1 MRERS
6 EERWETCQIEREEQT
21 GFFGSK
27 VVYTAVTTGHSGHR
41 VVVATVTADA
51 PVDEAA
57 PGWEALA
64 DRLEA
69 AGWEPEPTSSGD
81 LPTFRRRLR

>member
-6 EERWETCQIEREEQT
+6 DERWETCQIEREEQT
-21 GFFGSK
+21 GFFGST
-27 VVYTAVTTGHSGHR
+27 VVYTAVTTGPSGHR

-51 PVDEAA
+51 PGGGAA
-57 PGWEALA
+57 PGWEVLA

-69 AGWEPEPTSSGD
+69 AGWEPAPMSSSD
-81 LPTFRRRLR
+81 LPSFRRQLR

>member
-6 EERWETCQIEREEQT
+6 DERWETCQIEREEQT

-27 VVYTAVTTGHSGHR
+27 VVYTALTTDPSGHR
-41 VVVATVTADA
+41 VVVATMTAGGT
-51 PVDEAA
+51 VGGAA

-64 DRLEA
+64 DRLDA
-69 AGWEPEPTSSGD
+69 AGWEPERTSSSD
-81 LPTFRRRLR
+81 LPSFRRQLR